1 MKKWLL
7 ILGITLMLTGC
18 QSIEELENAAYKEYK
33 LTSYT
38 DQYFTQD
45 LVTWA
50 SLQLACEGDNNVYR
64 NRNRNW
70 YDDRITGLGA
80 KRLDGGIE
88 NLVVNDGQFIEEVII
103 NQDGTTEKSEYP
115 NMSKHLIETLSTN
128 LGEPFDSFL
137 EEMKK
142 VEGYCIKEKT
152 IDGTGIVF
160 LKSEGQ
166 LSMWVVQS
174 SIQMKNEED
183 NNWLKAICGEDLI
196 VSTATAGEE
205 KQLIELSY
213 PSFVVR
219 NDMGS
224 LTNATAYYQL
234 FRTNEGQLEK
244 ARMVINQYING
255 YKDADL
261 NPDKVDPL
269 RRIVNELAGEETDVT
284 ELINDIYKVV
294 DQKSSKESGKIG
306 KLNYEINRRNAEI
319 GIEKLVEVVVTSKPQ
334 KN

>member
-7 ILGITLMLTGC
+7 ILGITLALTGC
-18 QSIEELENAAYKEYK
+18 QSVEELGNSTYKEYK

-45 LVTWA
+45 LTTWKN
-50 SLQLACEGDNNVYR
+50 LKQILDNEKNNVHWDM
-64 NRNRNW
+64 NRSW

-80 KRLDGGIE
+80 KRLEGGIE
-88 NLVVNDGQFIEEVII
+88 ISAVNYGQMLEEVIL
-103 NQDGTTEKSEYP
+103 NEDGTSEKSDYP
-115 NMSKHLIETLSTN
+115 DISKCLVEALSVK
-128 LGEPFDSFL
+128 LGEPFDAFL

-142 VEGYCIKEKT
+142 EESYCIKEKI
-152 IDGTGIVF
+152 IDGTGIIF
-160 LKSEGQ
+160 RKAEGQ

-261 NPDKVDPL
+261 NPDKLDPL
-269 RRIVNELAGEETDVT
+269 RRIVNELVGEETDVT
-284 ELINDIYKVV
+284 ELINDIYRVV

-319 GIEKLVEVVVTSKPQ
+319 GIEKLVEVVVTL
-334 KN
+334 